1 MAARHKLIGTK
12 VWLEAG
18 EEVTELEPEEDG
30 FVRVKKRS
38 GEEGSVSVSALSSTT
53 GSAASPEVKDKRCK
67 IKTRQKL
74 VGTKVML
81 EPGDTVTLLEEED
94 DDWVTVLTAGG
105 DQGSVPVACLGKLPL
120 SWPGRTLQVKSSRSR
135 IQHPHLIIGL
145 VKLTDYCHVCRNQT
159 KEIKRQ
165 TYSIPSSQ

>member
-30 FVRVKKRS
+30 FVQVKKRS
-38 GEEGSVSVSALSSTT
+38 GEEGSVPVSALSSTT
-53 GSAASPEVKDKRCK
+53 ATSPEVKDKRCK

-94 DDWVTVLTAGG
+94 NDWVTVLTAGG
-105 DQGSVPVACLGKLPL
+105 DQGSVPVTCLGKLLL
-120 SWPGRTLQVKSSRSR
+120 SWPGRTLQVKSSPKCKDSRSR
-135 IQHPHLIIGL
+135 M
-145 VKLTDYCHVCRNQT
+145 
-159 KEIKRQ
+159 
-165 TYSIPSSQ
+165 